1 MITLAHLSDIHLAPL
16 PPVRVMELLNKRI
29 TGYVNWKIKRE
40 KTLDGEGL
48 TKLVHHMQGQA
59 PDFVAVTGDL
69 VNLALDA
76 EIDTAYNWLQT
87 VGPPE
92 RVCVS
97 PGNHD
102 AYVPGQLEKALERWN
117 GYVLGETVD
126 ENMFPFVRRVG
137 EVAIVCCN
145 SAVPTPPWFAAG
157 RFEEDQQK
165 RLARCLRLLGD
176 AGFFRVVMIHHP
188 PNQESGSHPRYGL
201 WGARN
206 FRRAVAEAGAE
217 LVLHGHTHKS
227 TVYAIPGPKADVPVV
242 GVAAAGTA
250 QNDTGGHDPARYNL
264 FKIERVGT
272 AWQCTLREYGFQR
285 LNSDI
290 VQRLS
295 VRIY

>member
-16 PPVRVMELLNKRI
+16 PPVRARDLLNKRI
-29 TGYVNWKIKRE
+29 TGFANWKIKRE

-48 TKLVHHMQGQA
+48 TNLVHHMQSQE

-76 EIDTAYNWLQT
+76 EINTAYNWLQT

-102 AYVPGQLEKALERWN
+102 AYIPGQLEKALERWN

-145 SAVPTPPWFAAG
+145 SAVPTLPWFAAG

-165 RLARCLRLLGD
+165 RLTRCLRLLGD

-188 PNQESGSHPRYGL
+188 PNQENGHPRYGL

-206 FRRAVAEAGAE
+206 FRRAVADAGAE

-227 TVYAIPGPKADVPVV
+227 TIYAIPGPKGDVPVV

-250 QNDTGGHDPARYNL
+250 QAETGGHDPARYNL

>member
-16 PPVRVMELLNKRI
+16 PPVRAKDLFNKRI
-29 TGYVNWKIKRE
+29 TGFANWKIKRQ

-48 TKLVHHMQGQA
+48 TTLVHHMQSQQ

-76 EIDTAYNWLQT
+76 EINTAYNWLQT

-92 RVCVS
+92 QVCVS

-102 AYVPGQLEKALERWN
+102 AYISGQLEKALERWD

-137 EVAIVCCN
+137 EVAVVSCN
-145 SAVPTPPWFAAG
+145 SAIPTLPWLAAG

-165 RLARCLRLLGD
+165 RLTRCLKLLGD
-176 AGFFRVVMIHHP
+176 AGYFRVVLIHHP
-188 PNQESGSHPRYGL
+188 PNQEARHPRFGL

-206 FRRAVAEAGAE
+206 FRRAIAEAGAE

-227 TVYAIPGPKADVPVV
+227 TIFAIPGPRGDVPVV
-242 GVAAAGTA
+242 GVAAAGTGQA
-250 QNDTGGHDPARYNL
+250 DTGGHDPARYNL
-264 FKIERVGT
+264 FKIERVGSN
-272 AWQCTLREYGFQR
+272 WQCTMREFGFQR
-285 LNSDI
+285 LHTDI

>member
-16 PPVRVMELLNKRI
+16 PPVRATDLLNKRI
-29 TGYVNWKIKRE
+29 TGFINWKIKRE
-40 KTLDGEGL
+40 TTLDGEGL
-48 TKLVHHMQGQA
+48 TRLVHHMQSQT
-59 PDFVAVTGDL
+59 PDFIAVTGDL

-76 EIDTAYNWLQT
+76 EIDSAYNWLQT

-102 AYVPGQLEKALERWN
+102 AYIPGQLEKALDRWN

-126 ENMFPFVRRVG
+126 DNMFPFVRRVG
-137 EVAIVCCN
+137 EVAIISCN
-145 SAVPTPPWFAAG
+145 SAIPTPPWFAAG
-157 RFEEDQQK
+157 RFDDDQQQ
-165 RLARCLRLLGD
+165 RLTRCLRLLGD

-188 PNQESGSHPRYGL
+188 PAQEIGSHPRYGL
-201 WGARN
+201 WGAKK
-206 FRRAVAEAGAE
+206 FRQAVAEAGAE
-217 LVLHGHTHKS
+217 LILHGHTHKS
-227 TVYAIPGPKADVPVV
+227 TIHAIPGPDSDVPVV

-250 QNDTGGHDPARYNL
+250 QADTAHDPARYNL
-264 FKIERVGT
+264 FKIERVGNG
-272 AWQCTLREYGFQR
+272 WQCTLKEYGFQR
-285 LNSDI
+285 LHHDI